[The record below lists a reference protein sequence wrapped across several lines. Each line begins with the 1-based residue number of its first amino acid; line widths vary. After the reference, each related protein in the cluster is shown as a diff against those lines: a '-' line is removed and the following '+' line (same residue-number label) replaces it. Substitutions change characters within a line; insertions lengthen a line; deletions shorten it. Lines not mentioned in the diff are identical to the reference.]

1 MYCVLFF
8 NLFSATFASSSELL
22 FKNTLSKLS
31 ASSSDNN
38 YLNLIER
45 LSTLEFNK
53 TCQLITRD
61 GKCFTFTERTTP
73 SPTTTMEPTTEP
85 ITEITTDL
93 PFTTSAII
101 SGTSAGIHRRS
112 TETTLRP
119 INVAKKFL
127 VEILKAM
134 APKTKLAQTIFNK
147 AQTNNQTATYQF
159 LMGATISNSIMLN
172 KIKNQIN
179 VNQNISKGS
188 SLLTLL
194 MFICSLLGSIIYIV
208 KKYKTYKKDKSLRKN
223 EALETYYVRRRDL
236 ENRLAAQRLA
246 IEEA

>member
-8 NLFSATFASSSELL
+8 TLFSGAYANSSELL
-22 FKNTLSKLS
+22 FKTTLNKLS
-31 ASSSDNN
+31 ANSSNNN
-38 YLNLIER
+38 YFNLIEK
-45 LSTLEFNK
+45 LSTLKFNK
-53 TCQLITRD
+53 TCHLINRE
-61 GKCFTFTERTTP
+61 GKCFTFTEKTTP
-73 SPTTTMEPTTEP
+73 SPSTTTEP

-93 PFTTSAII
+93 PFTTSA
-101 SGTSAGIHRRS
+101 TSAGMHRRS

-119 INVAKKFL
+119 INIAKKFL

-188 SLLTLL
+188 SLLTVL
-194 MFICSLLGSIIYIV
+194 MFICSLLGTIIYIV
-208 KKYKTYKKDKSLRKN
+208 KKYKTYKKDKSLRKT

-236 ENRLAAQRLA
+236 DNRLAAQRLA

>member
-8 NLFSATFASSSELL
+8 NLFSAAYASSSELL
-22 FKNTLSKLS
+22 FKNTLNKLS
-31 ASSSDNN
+31 ANSSNNN
-38 YLNLIER
+38 YFHLIEK
-45 LSTLEFNK
+45 LSTLKFNK
-53 TCQLITRD
+53 TCHLINRE
-61 GKCFTFTERTTP
+61 GKCFTFTEKTTP
-73 SPTTTMEPTTEP
+73 SPTTTTEP

-93 PFTTSAII
+93 PFTTSATV
-101 SGTSAGIHRRS
+101 SATSAGINRRS

-119 INVAKKFL
+119 INVAKKFIF
-127 VEILKAM
+127 EILKAM

-147 AQTNNQTATYQF
+147 AQTNNQTATYKF

-172 KIKNQIN
+172 KIQNQIN

-188 SLLTLL
+188 SLLTML

-208 KKYKTYKKDKSLRKN
+208 KKYKSHKKDKNLRKN
-223 EALETYYVRRRDL
+223 EALEAYYVRRRNLD
-236 ENRLAAQRLA
+236 NRLAAQRLA

>member
-8 NLFSATFASSSELL
+8 NLFSAAYASSSELL
-22 FKNTLSKLS
+22 FNNALKKLS
-31 ASSSDNN
+31 ANSSDNN

-45 LSTLEFNK
+45 LSTLKFNK
-53 TCQLITRD
+53 TCQLITRE
-61 GKCFTFTERTTP
+61 GKCFTFTERTTQ
-73 SPTTTMEPTTEP
+73 SPTTTTELTTELPTEPTTE
-85 ITEITTDL
+85 L
-93 PFTTSAII
+93 PFTTSATV
-101 SGTSAGIHRRS
+101 SATSAGINRRS

-119 INVAKKFL
+119 INVAKKFIF
-127 VEILKAM
+127 EILKAM

-147 AQTNNQTATYQF
+147 AQTNNQTATYKF

-172 KIKNQIN
+172 KIQNQIN

-188 SLLTLL
+188 SLLTML

-208 KKYKTYKKDKSLRKN
+208 KKYKSHKKDKNLRKN
-223 EALETYYVRRRDL
+223 EALEAYYVRRRNLD
-236 ENRLAAQRLA
+236 NRLAAQRLA